1 MRRLS
6 RMADALEALVEW
18 LGRLSAVALLVLV
31 LVMAGNVLLRYG
43 FAAGSVWAQ
52 ELEWHLM
59 SPIALLGAAWALKHG
74 EHVRVDVLYA
84 RLGRA
89 WQNRI
94 EWLSG
99 LAGLLVSLAVIWL
112 SWRYVMQSWNQ
123 GEGSP
128 NPGGIPARYLLK
140 AFIPLGFSLLALQFA
155 ATLLRLTPRLR

>member
-1 MRRLS
+1 MQLLS
-6 RMADALEALVEW
+6 RIADALEATVEW

-84 RLGRA
+84 RMSEA
-89 WQNRI
+89 WQNRV
-94 EWLSG
+94 EWLSC
-99 LAGLLVSLAVIWL
+99 LAGFLVSVAVIWL

-140 AFIPLGFSLLALQFA
+140 AFIPLGFGLLALQFA
-155 ATLLRLTPRLR
+155 AIMLRLAPRLR